1 MPKLP
6 FPPPPKLNPAPKR
19 PGEGNGKT
27 SPLDTAAEAGIS
39 AVDWIDERTQ
49 LSGAARWLMYRKV
62 PKGTNWF
69 YTLGTATM
77 FAFLNQAVTGVF
89 LAMYYDPSPTRAY
102 ESARY
107 ITNEAFLGEFVRGM
121 HKWGSSVMV
130 ILIFLHMARTFFFGA
145 YKYPRELNWVIGVV
159 LVILTFVMALT
170 GYLLPFD
177 QRSLWA
183 TVVANNITASGPLV
197 GPYLGDFLRAG
208 PEFGATTLS
217 RFYSIHML
225 LVPGRSPRS
234 SGRTCTSW
242 PSSGPRRRRGC
253 APRSTRSSSRSARDS
268 ASLLGRRCRRAP
280 RRVLAMNKVEKEA
293 YLREYSVLKAQGKPF
308 FPYAVAKDGLMACVV
323 MLAIILLSLTLGAE
337 LGPKAD
343 PTTTTYTPRPEWY
356 FFFLFELLRVI
367 KPPSLVALATI
378 GIPTICMILLF
389 LLPFYDRGPERR
401 PERRPIATTA
411 GIFVIA
417 AMGYLTYL
425 GAAAGPPTQIDE
437 PTPARIKA
445 MGPEML
451 AKYEKGK
458 QVVAQ
463 SGCLACHKI
472 GENGNS
478 GPGPPLT
485 EIGSR
490 LPSQAIARTLVNP
503 TAPMP
508 SFVGLQKTSPDKFDA
523 LVTYVSQLKG

>member
-1 MPKLP
+1 
-6 FPPPPKLNPAPKR
+6 
-19 PGEGNGKT
+19 
-27 SPLDTAAEAGIS
+27 
-39 AVDWIDERTQ
+39 
-49 LSGAARWLMYRKV
+49 
-62 PKGTNWF
+62 
-69 YTLGTATM
+69 
-77 FAFLNQAVTGVF
+77 
-89 LAMYYDPSPTRAY
+89 
-102 ESARY
+102 
-107 ITNEAFLGEFVRGM
+107 
-121 HKWGSSVMV
+121 
-130 ILIFLHMARTFFFGA
+130 
-145 YKYPRELNWVIGVV
+145 
-159 LVILTFVMALT
+159 
-170 GYLLPFD
+170 
-177 QRSLWA
+177 
-183 TVVANNITASGPLV
+183 
-197 GPYLGDFLRAG
+197 
-208 PEFGATTLS
+208 
-217 RFYSIHML
+217 
-225 LVPGRSPRS
+225 
-234 SGRTCTSW
+234 
-242 PSSGPRRRRGC
+242 
-253 APRSTRSSSRSARDS
+253 
-268 ASLLGRRCRRAP
+268 
-280 RRVLAMNKVEKEA
+280 MNKADKEA

-308 FPYAVAKDGLMACVV
+308 FPYAVAKDSVMACVV
-323 MLAIILLSLTLGAE
+323 MLAIILLSLILGAE

-401 PERRPIATTA
+401 PERRPIATTT

-472 GENGNS
+472 GENGNA

-485 EIGSR
+485 EIGAR

-508 SFVGLQKTSPDKFDA
+508 SFAGLEKSSPDKFDA